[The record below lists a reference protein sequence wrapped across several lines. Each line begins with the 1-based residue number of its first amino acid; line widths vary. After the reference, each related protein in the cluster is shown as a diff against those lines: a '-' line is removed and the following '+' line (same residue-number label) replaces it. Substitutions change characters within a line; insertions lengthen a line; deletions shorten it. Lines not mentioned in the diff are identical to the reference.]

1 MRARQPRRIAAC
13 VAGALSVLLAGTP
26 AVADS
31 MRNRQWHLSAL
42 DVATAHRIS
51 TGEGVTV
58 AVIDS
63 GVNAKHPD
71 LAGSVLPGIDL
82 TGDRGDGRTDT
93 HGHGTGMAG
102 LIAAHGH
109 GQGGADGALGIAPGA
124 KILPIR
130 DAVGKIGN
138 PTNLPKGI
146 GLAVDR
152 GAKVISISSVA
163 GTFPALKQAIANA
176 VARDVVVVAAV
187 GNRPD
192 DFAVGYPARYPG
204 VIAVGATGRDGN
216 LAKVSITGP
225 EVMLTAP
232 GVDVISTDGPGG
244 YRIGTGTSDSTAIV
258 AGAAALIRSR
268 YPDAT
273 ADEVIHRLTATATD
287 KGPPGRDPRYGY
299 GTLNLVSALTTAN
312 LPAAESPSASASP
325 VAPAP
330 TATASAPPV
339 DTSGPAFRF
348 TTAFYVAIAIA
359 ALIVVSAAVLLVWLI
374 TRRRRP

>member
-1 MRARQPRRIAAC
+1 MRTRRPRWVTAC
-13 VAGALSVLLAGTP
+13 AAGALSVLLASTP

-31 MRNRQWHLSAL
+31 TRNRQWHLSTL
-42 DVATAHRIS
+42 DVGAAHRIS

-58 AVIDS
+58 AVIDT

-71 LAGSVLPGIDL
+71 LAGTVLPGIDL
-82 TGDRGDGRTDT
+82 TGEGGDGRTDT
-93 HGHGTGMAG
+93 DGHGTAMAG

-130 DAVGKIGN
+130 DSPGKNAN
-138 PTNLPKGI
+138 PTTFVKGI

-152 GAKVISISSVA
+152 GAKVISISA
-163 GTFPALKQAIANA
+163 GTGTFAALKQAIADA
-176 VARDVVVVAAV
+176 VAHDVVVVAAV

-192 DFAVGYPARYPG
+192 DIAVGYPARYPG
-204 VIAVGATGRDGN
+204 VLAVGATGRNGN
-216 LAKVSITGP
+216 LAKVSVTGP

-232 GVDVISTDGPGG
+232 GVDIISTDRAGG

-273 ADEVIHRLTATATD
+273 ADEVIHRITATATD
-287 KGPPGRDPRYGY
+287 KGAPGRDTQYGY
-299 GTLNLVSALTTAN
+299 GALNLVSALTTVN
-312 LPAAESPSASASP
+312 VPAADTPSASASP
-325 VAPAP
+325 LVPAP
-330 TATASAPPV
+330 TAPTTAAPI
-339 DTSGPAFRF
+339 DASGPVFRF
-348 TTAFYVAIAIA
+348 TTAFYVAIG
-359 ALIVVSAAVLLVWLI
+359 VVVLLVVLAGVLLIWLLM
-374 TRRRRP
+374 RRRRH